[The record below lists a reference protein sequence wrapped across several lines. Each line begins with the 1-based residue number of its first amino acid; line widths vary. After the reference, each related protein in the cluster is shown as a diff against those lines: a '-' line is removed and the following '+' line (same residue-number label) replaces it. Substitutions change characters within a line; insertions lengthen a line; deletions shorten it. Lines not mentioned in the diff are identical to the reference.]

1 MKNSK
6 ISIIAPCIPDSDFI
20 RGSLPMTKEEVR
32 HVSVCKLHLEKN
44 SVVYDIGSGTGS
56 VAVEIA
62 RLSPDISVYAVEVE
76 QEGIEL
82 IKTNAEKF
90 GCANVHPVH
99 TLAPDGLEELP
110 IPTHAFIG
118 GSKGNL
124 KEILSL
130 LRTKN
135 PEMRVVITAVSLETI
150 SELQS
155 IQKEFP
161 VKDDE
166 IIQLGVSRAEKVGSH
181 SLLKAGNPVF
191 ICSFTFDSSAGEA

>member
-1 MKNSK
+1 MKKSVITPNLS
-6 ISIIAPCIPDSDFI
+6 DSDFI
-20 RGSLPMTKEEVR
+20 RGSLPMTKQEVR
-32 HVSVCKLHLEKN
+32 FISICKLHLQKN

-76 QEGIEL
+76 DEGINL

-99 TLAPDGLEELP
+99 ALAPDGFDELP

-118 GSKGNL
+118 GNKGHL
-124 KEILSL
+124 KEILAA
-130 LRTKN
+130 LRAKN
-135 PEMRVVITAVSLETI
+135 PELRVVNTAVSLETL
-150 SELQS
+150 SELQTALK
-155 IQKEFP
+155 QFP

-191 ICSFTFDSSAGEA
+191 ICSFTFAGEA